1 MNATTKKTIS
11 YFEGI
16 LGMTLAVLCAITLRF
31 AIWEP
36 ELLQKIFLTIFGL
49 GGIYH
54 ENDKKCPAKGRH
66 DLFNLYAAVRRD
78 LYGCCNRNRSAYFP
92 G

>member
-1 MNATTKKTIS
+1 MFCWCLPAWYKDEANMNAITKKTIS

-36 ELLQKIFLTIFGL
+36 ELLQKIFLTIFG
-49 GGIYH
+49 
-54 ENDKKCPAKGRH
+54 
-66 DLFNLYAAVRRD
+66 
-78 LYGCCNRNRSAYFP
+78 
-92 G
+92 

>member
-1 MNATTKKTIS
+1 MSSITTKAIS

-36 ELLQKIFLTIFGL
+36 ELLQKIFLTIFG
-49 GGIYH
+49 
-54 ENDKKCPAKGRH
+54 
-66 DLFNLYAAVRRD
+66 
-78 LYGCCNRNRSAYFP
+78 
-92 G
+92 